1 VGVEGLAPEPAAELL
16 GLSAENLRQRLH
28 RGRAMIKQRLEEAAR
43 QGAAAGRK
51 AS

>member
-1 VGVEGLAPEPAAELL
+1 MAPEQAAALL

-28 RGRAMIKQRLEEAAR
+28 RGRAMIKEQLEDAGAR
-43 QGAAAGRK
+43 GARAGRK